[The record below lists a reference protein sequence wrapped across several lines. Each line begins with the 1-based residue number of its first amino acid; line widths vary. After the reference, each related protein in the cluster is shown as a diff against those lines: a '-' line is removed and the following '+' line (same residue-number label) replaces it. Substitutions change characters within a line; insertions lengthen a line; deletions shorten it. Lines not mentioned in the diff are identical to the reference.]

1 MTPNR
6 ARKTDTV
13 KLLAE
18 ENIPHREAAYLS
30 SHRKLRL
37 ADGTIHDFAT
47 GPVRYLGLPNSGQGH
62 ATMEAL
68 KEARSKGWIVTRAI
82 SGPILRSAMADT
94 RPGLIILQTMKEVGT
109 TPDPLTEEIEAG
121 LHRNLNIL
129 ILREP
134 KPGEHLKD
142 PVAGRNI
149 HLRADEPELDD
160 PAPAPHF
167 NNLALT
173 RARIAFALR
182 FADMLA
188 TGTDEASALGSVAKD
203 MDRIGTLEAAAVA
216 AAARATIP
224 ELRSGSTLAHELH
237 ASEDLF
243 GAHLVEVVDSAAY
256 IARLIS
262 GLRNAAATLEAD
274 LRIGLIT

>member
-6 ARKTDTV
+6 ARKTDTA

-18 ENIPHREAAYLS
+18 ENIPHREAAYRS

-47 GPVRYLGLPNSGQGH
+47 GPVRYLGLANSGQGH
-62 ATMEAL
+62 AAVEAV

-82 SGPILRSAMADT
+82 SSPILRSAMAET
-94 RPGLIILQTMKEVGT
+94 RPALIILHSMKEMGVA
-109 TPDPLTEEIEAG
+109 PDPLTEEIEAG

-129 ILREP
+129 IVREP
-134 KPGEHLKD
+134 KHGEHLKD
-142 PVAGRNI
+142 PVAGRSV
-149 HLRADEPELDD
+149 HFRAEAPELDD

-167 NNLALT
+167 NNLVLT

-182 FADMLA
+182 YADMLA

-203 MDRIGTLEAAAVA
+203 MDRIGTLEAAAIA

-224 ELRSGSTLAHELH
+224 PLRTGSTLAHELH
-237 ASEDLF
+237 ASEELF
-243 GAHLVEVVDSAAY
+243 GAHLVEVVGSAAY
-256 IARLIS
+256 SARLVS
-262 GLRNAAATLEAD
+262 GLRDVAATLEAD
-274 LRIGLIT
+274 MRIGIIT